1 MKTTKLSPKVK
12 LGCSKCGNK
21 IELEDLNFYTGDF
34 NFSKQSKVTSIVS
47 KPKKS
52 SKVIS
57 LF

>member
-1 MKTTKLSPKVK
+1 MKETKLSPKIKV
-12 LGCSKCGNK
+12 GCTKCNG
-21 IELEDLNFYTGDF
+21 IQLEDLDFSSVNFKVSP
-34 NFSKQSKVTSIVS
+34 SKKVTSIVA

>member
-1 MKTTKLSPKVK
+1 MKETKLSPKIKV
-12 LGCSKCGNK
+12 GCSKCNG
-21 IELEDLNFYTGDF
+21 IQREDLDVSFVNVKVSPS
-34 NFSKQSKVTSIVS
+34 NKVTSIVS

>member
-1 MKTTKLSPKVK
+1 MKETKLSPKVK
-12 LGCSKCGNK
+12 LGCSKCNG
-21 IELEDLNFYTGDF
+21 IQLEDLNFSTS
-34 NFSKQSKVTSIVS
+34 NFKFSPSKKVTSIVS

>member
-1 MKTTKLSPKVK
+1 MKETKLSPKIKV
-12 LGCSKCGNK
+12 GCSKCNG
-21 IELEDLNFYTGDF
+21 IQLEDLDFSSVNF
-34 NFSKQSKVTSIVS
+34 KVSPSNKVSSIVS

>member
-1 MKTTKLSPKVK
+1 MKETKLSPKSKV
-12 LGCSKCGNK
+12 GCSKCNS
-21 IELEDLNFYTGDF
+21 IQLEDLDFSSVNFKVSPS
-34 NFSKQSKVTSIVS
+34 NKVTSIVS